1 MKLTLEQKNHIDKCF
16 DFHLNFFNKYMRI
29 YQKELI
35 ETIEETEIKH
45 NIVDEFFYYELVEQG
60 FIEQIKKYAEREVKE
75 LERKKGFYKEIN
87 ELL

>member
-1 MKLTLEQKNHIDKCF
+1 
-16 DFHLNFFNKYMRI
+16 MRI